1 MKAKRYKSTLHG
13 EETGGAS
20 DNELPERWSVQ
31 RKTEVVLRLLRG
43 ELLEDVSRENQ
54 IPAHELESW
63 KRGIKPRVDLRTV
76 EHMPSTLP

>member
-13 EETGGAS
+13 EEMGGAS
-20 DNELPERWSVQ
+20 GNELPERWSVQ

-54 IPAHELESW
+54 IPAHELARISHSAFVKLSQEVS
-63 KRGIKPRVDLRTV
+63 VLRTAG
-76 EHMPSTLP
+76 